1 MYESD
6 LVKIATLPG
15 FQFSA
20 EKVSFST
27 SSPSDF
33 EVANSSSNNPEVFAD
48 TKPDVLVETSD
59 SEVSIGS
66 GDLASKTT
74 LFRTRSTEASS
85 SFAAFNTASTA
96 TKNVS
101 LSLGDANLANE
112 QQSFES
118 DMVLKII
125 N

>member
-15 FQFSA
+15 FQFFA
-20 EKVSFST
+20 KT
-27 SSPSDF
+27 TQSSPSDF
-33 EVANSSSNNPEVFAD
+33 EVAESSSNNPEVSAD
-48 TKPDVLVETSD
+48 TAPDVLAETSD

-66 GDLASKTT
+66 DDLASKTT
-74 LFRTRSTEASS
+74 LFRTRSTEANSS
-85 SFAAFNTASTA
+85 LAAFSTASTA

>member
-1 MYESD
+1 MYESV

-59 SEVSIGS
+59 SDVSIGS
-66 GDLASKTT
+66 DLASKTT
-74 LFRTRSTEASS
+74 LFRTRSTDANN